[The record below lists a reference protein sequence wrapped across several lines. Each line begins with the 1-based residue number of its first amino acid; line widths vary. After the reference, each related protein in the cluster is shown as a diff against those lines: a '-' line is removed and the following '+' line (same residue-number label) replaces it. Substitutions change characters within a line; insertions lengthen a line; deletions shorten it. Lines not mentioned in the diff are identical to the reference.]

1 MEVLLQFINFVYALI
16 EGKKRIMN
24 DFFLFVDKLSLCSLL
39 MVQGRGW

>member
-1 MEVLLQFINFVYALI
+1 MEVLLQFNNFVYASI

-24 DFFLFVDKLSLCSLL
+24 DFFFVDKLSLCSLL